1 VPDSE
6 PLAPGEIARGLTAIR
21 LDIQQLGAKVEQ
33 RPDWNDVQ
41 RIERGLQDKVDAETK
56 IRELERV
63 VADKAIKALEDWNL
77 WAVRIIV
84 GTILT
89 GVLAWMI
96 TTAMQSLK

>member
-1 VPDSE
+1 MPDTE

-21 LDIQQLGAKVEQ
+21 LDIQQLGTKVEQ

-56 IRELERV
+56 IRELERAI
-63 VADKAIKALEDWNL
+63 ADKAIKALEEWNL
-77 WAVRIIV
+77 WAVRIII

-89 GVLAWMI
+89 GVLVWMV
-96 TTAMQSLK
+96 TAALQTLK